1 MSNDPISRDRRR
13 CLAAV
18 AGGALLGA
26 LGPSRADDSESGALI
41 SRAIPTTGERLP
53 VIGLG
58 TYRNFDI
65 ADTETEIAPVREVLR
80 RFADGGGRLIDS
92 SPMYGR
98 SEATVGRLARE
109 LGVGNRLFHATKLW
123 TRGREAGIAQ
133 MDRSFERMRVERM
146 DLMQVHN
153 LLDAD
158 THLET
163 LRAWKREGR
172 IRYLG
177 VTHYHAGAYDEL
189 AATLERGGLDFVQL
203 NYSLAE
209 PEADR
214 RLLPLAADLGIAIV
228 VNRPFAK
235 GALFRRVRGR
245 PLPDWAADYGA
256 ASWAQLF
263 LKFILG
269 HPSVTCTIPATGNPG
284 HLLDNLAAGSGRM
297 PDPSERKQIA
307 TRLADL

>member
-1 MSNDPISRDRRR
+1 MSHDPVSRPRRR
-13 CLAAV
+13 CLAAL
-18 AGGALLGA
+18 AGGALLGGFPLA
-26 LGPSRADDSESGALI
+26 RADDSVGGQIA
-41 SRAIPTTGERLP
+41 SRPIPTTGERLP

-58 TYRNFDI
+58 TYRSFDI
-65 ADTETEIAPVREVLR
+65 ADTETESAPVREVLR
-80 RFADGGGRLIDS
+80 RFVDGGGRLVDS

-98 SEATVGRLARE
+98 SEATVGRLAHE
-109 LGVGNRLFHATKLW
+109 LGVGDRLFHASKVW
-123 TRGREAGIAQ
+123 IRGRHEGIDQ
-133 MDRSFERMRVERM
+133 MARSFARMRIERM

-214 RLLPLAADLGIAIV
+214 RLLPLAADLGIAVI

-235 GALFRRVRGR
+235 GALFRAVRGYA
-245 PLPDWAADYGA
+245 LPPWAADYGA
-256 ASWAQLF
+256 TTWAQLF

-269 HPSVTCTIPATGNPG
+269 HPAVTCVIPATGNPE
-284 HLLDNLAAGSGRM
+284 HLVDNLAAGTGRM

-307 TRLADL
+307 ARFADL